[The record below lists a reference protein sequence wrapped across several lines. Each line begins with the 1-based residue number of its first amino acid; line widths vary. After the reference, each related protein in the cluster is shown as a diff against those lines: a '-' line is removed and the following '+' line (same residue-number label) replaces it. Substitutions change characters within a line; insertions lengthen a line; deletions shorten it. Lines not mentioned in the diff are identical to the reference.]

1 MPAVALLGPFLALS
15 IFAEEDPSGAE
26 HYFSGPN
33 KQNARTVTS
42 QVQQDLEFSRISL
55 HKLFHAI
62 LVNASSRNSA
72 LNFLSECMAR
82 NLKRQQMQVIIVTLY
97 TTVAE
102 AIIMSQKAALCLCLN
117 NIYLHYR

>member
-82 NLKRQQMQVIIVTLY
+82 NLKRQQMQVSIC
-97 TTVAE
+97 TTAAKVIRME
-102 AIIMSQKAALCLCLN
+102 LRDKIFMNRKAALCLC
-117 NIYLHYR
+117 